1 VKALKIIAFF
11 CVAFAASMVLLG
23 AISLLLDFMWWAA
36 GKIPSAGVAAIIS
49 VVWAV
54 WFTLYAYR
62 FNKTKP

>member
-1 VKALKIIAFF
+1 
-11 CVAFAASMVLLG
+11 MVLLG